1 MDGLQH
7 RWKDD
12 DEAPPMTGTLES
24 YCVLA
29 GDPDEMSGDQ

>member
-7 RWKDD
+7 RRKD

-24 YCVLA
+24 YRVLA

>member
-7 RWKDD
+7 RRKDD
-12 DEAPPMTGTLES
+12 NEAPPMTGILGS
-24 YCVLA
+24 YRVLA